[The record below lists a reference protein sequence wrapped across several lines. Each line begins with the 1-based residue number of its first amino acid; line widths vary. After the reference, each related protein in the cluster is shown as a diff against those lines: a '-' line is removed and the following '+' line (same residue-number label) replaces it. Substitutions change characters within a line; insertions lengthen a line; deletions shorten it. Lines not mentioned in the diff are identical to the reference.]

1 MVFAQAD
8 INVRL
13 TKIVKV
19 KAVNQKQDESDER
32 YKDAWKIADKIE
44 VIIKTSLINVIATL
58 ISQNTT
64 TVAVFFPVVFFSK
77 CDIFNEISGI
87 TWKSPRT
94 LGLERFGCPAMR

>member
-44 VIIKTSLINVIATL
+44 IIIKTSLINVIAIL
-58 ISQNTT
+58 IS
-64 TVAVFFPVVFFSK
+64 
-77 CDIFNEISGI
+77 
-87 TWKSPRT
+87 
-94 LGLERFGCPAMR
+94 